1 MSAWLDWIRE
11 HKELL
16 FWSGV
21 GSVVMFVG
29 TLIVIPILI
38 TKMGEDYFMPDR
50 KEGFAEVHPVLRI
63 VGIIVKNLLGVVV
76 LLMGVVMIFIPGQGL
91 LTILLG
97 VVLMDFPRKRKFELW
112 LVKKEPVL
120 KSINWMRRKAGKPP
134 LQIPTAPSPA
144 RPPPARDASS

>member
-50 KEGFAEVHPVLRI
+50 KEAFADVHPVLRW
-63 VGIIVKNLLGVVV
+63 VGIVLKNLLGAVVI
-76 LLMGVVMIFIPGQGL
+76 LMGVVMIFIPGQGL

-97 VVLMDFPRKRKFELW
+97 IVLMDFPRKRKIELW

-120 KSINWMRRKAGKPP
+120 KSINWMRGKAGKPP
-134 LQIPTAPSPA
+134 LQIPTDPSPA